1 MSQVKSNDSKEEI
14 SKLLSNSDFVNI
26 IRNYLDKKSQK
37 NSQQEETLKTNDK
50 PEIKLTPIQNIKTQ
64 ENKEEKKD
72 EINFDLNNNNIM
84 NQEKIDE
91 LNKELSK
98 QTDDDLDPS
107 LKKEYQN
114 MLQTFGIKD
123 NINNTNNSE
132 MPKDNNISDQKN
144 DIINLNNKDKDT
156 TFNYRSS
163 SPSRNSISNSS
174 SSGGDPPKYL
184 GKKRMDD
191 EYICKQIYEDKH
203 SSPSLI
209 LLSKIIEEFSFS
221 VVLDT
226 LLKNSLSQNL
236 KLDSLLQGLID
247 AEGITKVILMLLKF
261 RS

>member
-1 MSQVKSNDSKEEI
+1 
-14 SKLLSNSDFVNI
+14 
-26 IRNYLDKKSQK
+26 
-37 NSQQEETLKTNDK
+37 
-50 PEIKLTPIQNIKTQ
+50 
-64 ENKEEKKD
+64 
-72 EINFDLNNNNIM
+72 
-84 NQEKIDE
+84 
-91 LNKELSK
+91 
-98 QTDDDLDPS
+98 
-107 LKKEYQN
+107 
-114 MLQTFGIKD
+114 MLQSFGI
-123 NINNTNNSE
+123 NENVTNNEAS
-132 MPKDNNISDQKN
+132 KDNNISIQKN
-144 DIINLNNKDKDT
+144 DILNTNNKDKDKDT

-163 SPSRNSISNSS
+163 SPSRNSISNTS
-174 SSGGDPPKYL
+174 SSGGYPRKYL

-247 AEGITKVILMLLKF
+247 AEGINKVILMLLKF